1 MKLMMQQKAKTAII
15 PTLHE
20 NLNNT
25 HNNNLSSRKKFTIFI
40 YFDFQ
45 KNYDI
50 P

>member
-1 MKLMMQQKAKTAII
+1 MVQQKAKTVII

-25 HNNNLSSRKKFTIFI
+25 HNNNLSSHKNLRYLYISI
-40 YFDFQ
+40 FQ

>member
-1 MKLMMQQKAKTAII
+1 MVQQKAKTVII

-20 NLNNT
+20 NVNNT
-25 HNNNLSSRKKFTIFI
+25 HNNNLSPKNLRYLYISI
-40 YFDFQ
+40 FQ